1 MIFHSALHKQRLW
14 NLLKRFQF
22 DEKQHLIYILIHNID
37 YNIDNVNIKQIDG
50 PQLVET
56 LLEVVS
62 KQNED
67 EEYAPDDYL
76 MLQNLLSKLKN
87 HSRSH
92 STLLK
97 ITLDRDSSILYQ
109 RRLVMEYELFIGC
122 IGGIMALF
130 TGSDGF
136 G

>member
-1 MIFHSALHKQRLW
+1 M
-14 NLLKRFQF
+14 
-22 DEKQHLIYILIHNID
+22 
-37 YNIDNVNIKQIDG
+37 
-50 PQLVET
+50 
-56 LLEVVS
+56 LEVVS
-62 KQNED
+62 KPNED
-67 EEYAPDDYL
+67 DEYAPDDYL

-136 G
+136 GWQKSGFGWVQIVQIHQKCLGFLRFLETQMQKEQEQVAKGRFQSGSDTISWV